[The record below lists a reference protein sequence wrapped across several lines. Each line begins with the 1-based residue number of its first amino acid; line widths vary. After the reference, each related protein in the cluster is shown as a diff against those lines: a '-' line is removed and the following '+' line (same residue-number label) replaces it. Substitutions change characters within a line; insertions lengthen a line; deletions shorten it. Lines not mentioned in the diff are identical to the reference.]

1 MKLFGVR
8 ALLATT
14 SLIGLAQPAYA
25 DDLLQPA
32 DQASVEASAS
42 EAEAA
47 RSDGDIIVT
56 AQRREQSL
64 QQVPLSISV
73 VGSESLARSNFTTV
87 ADLQFL
93 SPGVNYNAN
102 FGGGFN
108 IRGVGT
114 QSLLMTAEQSVALI
128 IDDVIQ
134 GLPEVS
140 FAGPSYQS
148 LGDIERVEILKGPQG
163 TLFGKNSS
171 AGVIHIITKNPVLDE
186 NSIDASFSYGT
197 RNEINANG
205 NFNFAIANTLAA
217 RVSTTYQQRD
227 GFVHNQFTGEDHWAY
242 ERFSIR
248 GKLLW
253 EPAPSVRVLLAG
265 DYRHLSDN
273 ANGLWTLRS
282 CGSGFGAFKP
292 CDELAKYGVVPSPRS
307 LDVAV
312 EGKNSTEQTSYSLS
326 GRIDFDIGDAT
337 LTSITAYRDLYQ
349 PIALD
354 TDGTPR
360 PIYSRN
366 ENISG
371 GTQFTQEL
379 RVNGQTGIL
388 DYTVGGF
395 FYDARP
401 FQQGMNGGTLN
412 LLPDSSAT
420 LLTLNAIG
428 PYANQGYGS
437 WVKAKIKSWA
447 MFGQLEAEVVDGLT
461 LIAGGRYTNDDV
473 RQTIDYYD
481 VPWLCRVAFAS
492 GGSCHA
498 LPLPLS
504 SGEARVKADKF
515 TYKLTAQYA
524 FNDDVN
530 IYATYATGYKGPMIS
545 HPANQPQLL
554 LQPETS
560 KSYEIGLKAQLFER
574 TVTFNVNLFKV
585 DYQDFQGQQRVG
597 IPPITYYTT
606 TNAGGLESKGI
617 EADASW
623 RPTTGLT
630 LSGNIA
636 YIPTTFSEYAV
647 QCNDLYTNPATPP
660 GQCNY
665 VAPGAP
671 PGAPFQFNAG
681 GYPLPYSPKWS
692 WGLTADYETPVAQ
705 NLVLGAHANWSYR
718 SSTYGVVADV
728 NSINSG
734 YGLLNGEI
742 GIGQDNGRWRI
753 SIFSRNILDK
763 YFVAGIFRTPLDAGT
778 SNSNPLSTLGYSNI
792 PAMDSGRTVGVKLN
806 FSFGQ

>member
-1 MKLFGVR
+1 MKLFGAR

-14 SLIGLAQPAYA
+14 SLIGLAQPAWA
-25 DDLLQPA
+25 DELAEPG
-32 DQASVEASAS
+32 DQVG
-42 EAEAA
+42 AELSSGESGAA
-47 RSDGDIIVT
+47 RQDGDIIVT

-73 VGSESLARSNFTTV
+73 IQAQSLERSNFTTV

-171 AGVIHIITKNPVLDE
+171 AGVIHIITKNPVLNE

-197 RNEINANG
+197 RNEINANANV
-205 NFNFAIANTLAA
+205 NFGIGDTLAA

-227 GFVHNQFTGEDHWAY
+227 GFVQNRLTGEDHWAY
-242 ERFSIR
+242 ERFNIR

-253 EPAPSVRVLLAG
+253 EPTSNLSVLLAG
-265 DYRHLSDN
+265 DYRRLSDN

-282 CGSGFGAFKP
+282 CGSGFGTFLP
-292 CDELAKYGVVPSPRS
+292 CNELAPYGVVPSPRN

-312 EGKNSTEQTSYSLS
+312 EGKSFTEQTSYSLS
-326 GRIDFDIGDAT
+326 GRIDFEVGDAT
-337 LTSITAYRDLYQ
+337 FTSITAYRDLHQ
-349 PIALD
+349 PIAVD

-366 ENISG
+366 ENTSG

-379 RVNGQTGIL
+379 RVNGRTGIL
-388 DYTVGGF
+388 DYTFGGF
-395 FYDARP
+395 YYDSRP
-401 FQQGMNGGTLN
+401 FQRGYNGGTLN
-412 LLPDSSAT
+412 LLPDSSTT
-420 LLTLNAIG
+420 LLTLNSIG
-428 PYANQGYGS
+428 PYASQGYGS

-447 MFGQLEAEVVDGLT
+447 LFGQLEAEVVDGLT
-461 LIAGGRYTNDDV
+461 LIVGGRYTKDDV
-473 RQTIDYYD
+473 RQTIDYFD
-481 VPWLCRVAFAS
+481 ISWLCRVAYAS
-492 GGSCHA
+492 GASCHG

-504 SGEARVKADKF
+504 SGEARVEADKL
-515 TYKLTAQYA
+515 TYKLTAKY
-524 FNDDVN
+524 DVTPDVN
-530 IYATYATGYKGPMIS
+530 FYASYATGYKGPMIS

-554 LQPETS
+554 LRPETS
-560 KSYEIGLKAQLFER
+560 KSYEIGMKAQLFDR
-574 TVTFNVNLFKV
+574 AVTFNMSLFKV
-585 DYQDFQGQQRVG
+585 DYEDFQGQQRVG
-597 IPPITYYTT
+597 VAPVFYYTT
-606 TNAGGLESKGI
+606 TNAGGLQSKGV
-617 EADASW
+617 EVDASW
-623 RPTTGLT
+623 RAAPGLT
-630 LSGNIA
+630 LSGNLA
-636 YIPTTFSEYAV
+636 YVPTEFSEYAV
-647 QCNDLYTNPATPP
+647 QCYDLFANPATPP
-660 GQCNY
+660 GECNY
-665 VAPGAP
+665 LAPGVP
-671 PGAPFQFNAG
+671 PGSPYQFNAK
-681 GYPLPYSPKWS
+681 GYPLIYSPEWT
-692 WGLTADYETPVAQ
+692 WGVTGDYETAVGN
-705 NLVLGAHANWSYR
+705 NLLLSVHANWNYR
-718 SSTYGVVADV
+718 SSTYGIVADV

-734 YGLLNGEI
+734 YGLLNGEV
-742 GIGQDNGRWRI
+742 GIGQDNGRWRV
-753 SIFSRNILDK
+753 SLFTRNLLDK
-763 YFVAGIFRTPLDAGT
+763 YFVAGIFRTPLDSGA
-778 SNSNPLSTLGYSNI
+778 SNTNPLSTIGYSNI